1 MQLFTQRSIASSGLG
16 AGDGEVV
23 EQGCFAVA
31 AVVDTTGAG
40 DCFTAAFCA
49 ATLRG
54 LPPAEAMRY
63 ASAAAA
69 LCIQSVG
76 AMSSM
81 PSDADVQAFM
91 ATS

>member
-1 MQLFTQRSIASSGLG
+1 MTPRRRRADGRRRCG
-16 AGDGEVV
+16 AEDGEVL
-23 EQGCFAVA
+23 EQPCFAVSP
-31 AVVDTTGAG
+31 VVDTTGAG
-40 DCFTAAFCA
+40 DCFTAAFCV

-54 LPPAEAMRY
+54 ETRQEAMRY

-81 PSDADVQAFM
+81 PSDGDVRAFV
-91 ATS
+91 AGS